1 MSLTN
6 FGGFFTKLKTLTVI
20 NFGASNV
27 HSTKQNTLFS
37 MQKGLERYTG
47 CTEHNSV
54 KSKWSLVIY

>member
-54 KSKWSLVIY
+54 KSK